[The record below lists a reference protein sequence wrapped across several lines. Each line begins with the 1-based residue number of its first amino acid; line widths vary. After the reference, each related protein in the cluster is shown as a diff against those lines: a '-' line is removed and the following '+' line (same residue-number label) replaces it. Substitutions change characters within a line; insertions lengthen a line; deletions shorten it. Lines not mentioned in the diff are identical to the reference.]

1 MCIIRILLEIFFSK
15 DSLCQ
20 KFKSSPIPIQIY
32 LFELAKKFDIQLVPI
47 TIQFGE
53 ESFADAFEI
62 ENPALFERIDKSGKL
77 PTTAA
82 PSPTAFSN
90 AFHAAFDGGAESII
104 CVCVGSKI
112 SRTYE
117 SALVAVEEFPGKKI
131 TVIDSGFLSMAQGFM
146 AIAAAEALKAG
157 ASHDEAVNVA
167 RGMINRLF
175 IYGSLSTLKYL
186 ALGGR
191 VSNLAAS
198 MANMLNIRPI
208 LAMREGKLD
217 LLEKVRTR
225 KAAMDRLVELVNIAI
240 NGKSV
245 ERVCLIHVLN
255 PGDAAILEKQLRSK
269 IKLPEEILLID
280 FGPGLSVH
288 TGAGTVGVVVLAKE

>member
-1 MCIIRILLEIFFSK
+1 MSKIQVITDTDSNVPISMAEKHHIL
-15 DSLCQ
+15 
-20 KFKSSPIPIQIY
+20 
-32 LFELAKKFDIQLVPI
+32 LVPI

-62 ENPALFERIDKSGKL
+62 ENAALFARIDKTGKL

-82 PSPTAFSN
+82 PSPTAFST
-90 AFHAAFDGGAESII
+90 AFRKAFDEGADSII
-104 CVCVGSKI
+104 CVCVGSRI

-117 SALVAVEEFPGKKI
+117 SALVAADEFHGKKI
-131 TVIDSGFLSMAQGFM
+131 TVIDSGSLSMAQGFM
-146 AIAAAEALKAG
+146 ALTAAEAIAAG
-157 ASHDEAVNVA
+157 ATHEEAVEKAKTVT
-167 RGMINRLF
+167 NRVY

-225 KAAMDRLVELVNIAI
+225 KAAMDRLVELVIAAI
-240 NGKSV
+240 DHKPV

-255 PGDAAILEKQLRSK
+255 PDDAAILAAELRSK
-269 IKLPEEILLID
+269 MDLPEDMPLIG

>member
-1 MCIIRILLEIFFSK
+1 MSK
-15 DSLCQ
+15 IHVITDSDANLPQALAQ
-20 KFKSSPIPIQIY
+20 KFGIRQ
-32 LFELAKKFDIQLVPI
+32 VPI

-53 ESFADAFEI
+53 ESFADGVDI
-62 ENPALFERIDKSGKL
+62 QNPELFERIDRSGKL

-82 PSPTAFSN
+82 PSP
-90 AFHAAFDGGAESII
+90 AAFTESFREAFANGADSII
-104 CVCVGSKI
+104 CVTVGSKI

-117 SALVAVEEFPGKKI
+117 SALIAAEEFSDKKI
-131 TVIDSGFLSMAQGFM
+131 TVIDSGFLSMAQ
-146 AIAAAEALKAG
+146 AYLALAAAEALQAG
-157 ASHDEAVNVA
+157 ASHEEAVKKA
-167 RGMINRLF
+167 ESLKGRTH

-208 LAMREGKLD
+208 LAMRNSKLD

-225 KAAMDRLVELVNIAI
+225 KAAMDRLVELVIAAVDGRPI
-240 NGKSV
+240 EK
-245 ERVCLIHVLN
+245 VCFIHVLN
-255 PGDAAILEKQLRSK
+255 PEDAATLEAELRK
-269 IKLPEEILLID
+269 KLALPKEVLLVD

-288 TGAGTVGVVVLAKE
+288 TGAGTVGVIVVTRE